1 MLEVWQQLLQQ
12 VRSTQHAPELEVVAG
27 TSSI

>member
-1 MLEVWQQLLQQ
+1 MLEVWLLLLQQ
-12 VRSTQHAPELEVVAG
+12 ARNTQHAPELEVVAG